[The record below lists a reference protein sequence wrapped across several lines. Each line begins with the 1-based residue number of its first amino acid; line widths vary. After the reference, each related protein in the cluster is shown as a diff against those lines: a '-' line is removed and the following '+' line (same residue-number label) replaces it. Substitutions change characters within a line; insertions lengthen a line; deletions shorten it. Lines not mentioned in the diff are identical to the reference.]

1 MKVETT
7 VTLDLSGDPV
17 TQTVTAKQGD
27 IDSRLVRCTPVFA
40 GENYLPEE
48 RVTIRLLYR
57 NAHGDCTICDG
68 QMEAGQVLV
77 PLIPSLLAYAGTARC
92 EVQFYSD
99 GAVLTTGW
107 FQVEVYPCLIRQEE
121 AEENPAYESF
131 TAALA
136 RADAAAETCLA
147 AGATAQAQ
155 GDYAEMQ
162 AEYARQS
169 GDSADEMAGYARE
182 QGNAAMEAAAA
193 AQAQGE
199 AAAAASSAAG
209 EAALRA
215 EKAAEAIEGTDVGAL
230 AGEVAAVKSQL
241 TGKVDRVEG
250 KGLSTCDYTAA
261 EKEKLAT
268 LANYDD
274 SALRTLIGQKVDR
287 EAGKQL
293 SSNDY
298 TDADRQQVSLIA
310 GKVDQVSGMGLSSND
325 YTTAEKEKL
334 ASLSNY
340 NDAGLR
346 SRITNLEDQAC
357 VEYELELNR
366 GFSGSLFLYRF
377 GNLCILTGV
386 LYEVGQ
392 VVNETVAQLPG
403 DCLPP
408 EEMMRIGL
416 WTLGEE
422 TNVNEGYISLLSA
435 DCFNII
441 KVNSEPRSLFI
452 QVIYRRAA

>member
-7 VTLDLSGDPV
+7 VTLDLSGGPV

-40 GENYLPEE
+40 GESYVPEQG
-48 RVTIRLLYR
+48 VTVRLLYR
-57 NAHGDCTICDG
+57 NAHGGCTVCDG

-107 FQVEVYPCLIRQEE
+107 FQVEVYPCLIQQEE
-121 AEENPAYESF
+121 AEESPAYESF

-147 AGATAQAQ
+147 AGATAPGQ

-241 TGKVDRVEG
+241 AGKVDRVEG

-287 EAGKQL
+287 VAGKQL

-310 GKVDQVSGMGLSSND
+310 GKVDQVSGKGLSTND

-334 ASLSNY
+334 AGLSNY

-346 SRITNLEDQAC
+346 SRITILEDQAC
-357 VEYELELNR
+357 MEYELELQQ
-366 GFSGSLFLYRF
+366 GFSGFLFLYRF
-377 GNLCILTGV
+377 ANLCILTGM
-386 LYEVGQ
+386 LYDVEQ
-392 VVNETVAQLPG
+392 VVNETVAQLPN
-403 DCLPP
+403 DCIPMD
-408 EEMMRIGL
+408 EVIHVGL
-416 WTLGEE
+416 WNLSGQ
-422 TNVNEGYISLLSA
+422 TNTEEGYISLLSE

-441 KVNSEPRSLFI
+441 KLNSEPGAIFV
-452 QVIYRRAA
+452 QMIYRRAA

>member
-182 QGNAAMEAAAA
+182 QGWQIAPDNREGLRVSFPAGQGDGWFLLRLSVHDPIMPLNMESNVAGGVKVI
-193 AQAQGE
+193 AQKLQAF
-199 AAAAASSAAG
+199 
-209 EAALRA
+209 L
-215 EKAAEAIEGTDVGAL
+215 
-230 AGEVAAVKSQL
+230 L
-241 TGKVDRVEG
+241 TC
-250 KGLSTCDYTAA
+250 KGLDDKPMADF
-261 EKEKLAT
+261 LA
-268 LANYDD
+268 
-274 SALRTLIGQKVDR
+274 K
-287 EAGKQL
+287 
-293 SSNDY
+293 
-298 TDADRQQVSLIA
+298 
-310 GKVDQVSGMGLSSND
+310 
-325 YTTAEKEKL
+325 
-334 ASLSNY
+334 
-340 NDAGLR
+340 
-346 SRITNLEDQAC
+346 
-357 VEYELELNR
+357 
-366 GFSGSLFLYRF
+366 
-377 GNLCILTGV
+377 
-386 LYEVGQ
+386 
-392 VVNETVAQLPG
+392 
-403 DCLPP
+403 
-408 EEMMRIGL
+408 
-416 WTLGEE
+416 
-422 TNVNEGYISLLSA
+422 
-435 DCFNII
+435 
-441 KVNSEPRSLFI
+441 
-452 QVIYRRAA
+452 